1 MTKYTVK
8 NIYGIR
14 GESNH
19 RYLETALKAAAK
31 REGLGWVVVDQDD
44 NAPPSPVEFE

>member
-14 GESNH
+14 GESKH
-19 RYLETALKAAAK
+19 RTHETALKAAAK
-31 REGLGWVVVDQDD
+31 REGLGWVVLVVVDQDD
-44 NAPPSPVEFE
+44 NQIRRK